1 MEIDLLEKYFIAP
14 KLGALQ
20 NVANVPPIYYR
31 KPYTKCMCKKCMCK
45 KDTFTIGNPIVN
57 FMFWPQFFGDKIFK
71 VTVLSR
77 YLELSEP
84 STYGT
89 IGTMGVLSISMLKTM
104 IPDL

>member
-1 MEIDLLEKYFIAP
+1 MKIAS
-14 KLGALQ
+14 KNNLG
-20 NVANVPPIYYR
+20 PSKHEIYYR
-31 KPYTKCMCKKCMCK
+31 ISFGKSVFFAHAFFAYAFC
-45 KDTFTIGNPIVN
+45 IGFSIVN
-57 FMFWPQFFGDKIFK
+57 WKHICDVLEGPQFFGDKIFK

-89 IGTMGVLSISMLKTM
+89 IATMGVLSISMLKTM

>member
-1 MEIDLLEKYFIAP
+1 
-14 KLGALQ
+14 
-20 NVANVPPIYYR
+20 
-31 KPYTKCMCKKCMCK
+31 MCK

-57 FMFWPQFFGDKIFK
+57 FMFGGPQFLGDKIFK